1 MESAFSG
8 TPRRVIIDTD
18 PGIDDAMA
26 LALALR
32 SPELRVEAITTVG
45 GNVNVELGT
54 RNALRVLEALGVD
67 NPPPVARGAGR
78 PLERDP
84 VDASHVH
91 GADGLGDISG
101 LAHPDGSP
109 RYPEPRGA
117 AIRTEAAALILDI
130 VKKNPGEITLI
141 AVGPLTNVALA
152 IERDAGTMSQLAEL
166 IVMGGSVSGV
176 GNVTP
181 TAEFNFYA
189 DPHAAQRVLRAGL
202 KTTVVGLDVT
212 HQTLLAKSDLEA
224 QRKKSSNPAG
234 RFVADISELYFSGA
248 LKRRGRAACALHD
261 PLAVGVA
268 IDRSFV
274 TTQSFQADIET
285 EGPLTQGM
293 LVADR
298 RTYDAPSELQGRIEA
313 CMEVESDRFVEFFL
327 SRVLPAT

>member
-1 MESAFSG
+1 MESAPTG
-8 TPRRVIIDTD
+8 KPRRVIIDTD
-18 PGIDDAMA
+18 PGIDDALA

-32 SPELRVEAITTVG
+32 SPELLVEAITTVG

-54 RNALRVLEALGVD
+54 RNALRVLETLGIK

-91 GADGLGDISG
+91 GADGLGDISS
-101 LAHPDGSP
+101 LVEADGGP
-109 RYPEPRGA
+109 RYPEPRGTA
-117 AIRTEAAALILDI
+117 SATDAITLLLDI
-130 VKKNPGEITLI
+130 VKRNPGEITLI
-141 AVGPLTNVALA
+141 AVGPLTNVAMA
-152 IERDAGTMSQLAEL
+152 IERDAATMSQLAEL

-202 KTTVVGLDVT
+202 TTTIVGLDVT
-212 HQTLLAKSDLEA
+212 QKTLLDKTDLES
-224 QRKKSSNPAG
+224 RREKSNDPAG
-234 RFVADISELYFSGA
+234 RFIADVSELYFQGA

-268 IDRSFV
+268 MDRTFV
-274 TTQSFQADIET
+274 TTQSFQADVET

-298 RTYDAPSELQGRIEA
+298 RTYNAPSELQGRIEA
-313 CMEVESDRFVEFFL
+313 CVEVEAERFVKFFL
-327 SRVLPAT
+327 SRVLPPA